1 MIVKAMEET
10 GKTFSIVRNNMPS
23 LRSTAMRDFFHI
35 LRELD
40 LYREFNH
47 RKTENIYV
55 LHGNEIEFFGLD
67 QPQKVRS
74 RRRDYLW
81 MNEANE
87 FTLEAFRQLNMRTN
101 ERVYMDY
108 NPSDEFHWI
117 YDYVLTRKDCELIIS
132 TYKDN
137 PFLPKQV
144 VKEIERYKA
153 LDLNYWNIYGLGQRG
168 VKQARIYTKYELIDE
183 LPEGGEHI
191 YGLDFGYNHP
201 TVLTEVVM
209 KDDDIYVNELI
220 YESHMTT
227 PELIARMK
235 DLNVSKDDYI
245 YPDAEDPSRIQE
257 LEDAGYNVIA
267 ATKGKD
273 SVRAG
278 INEIKSR
285 KLYITK
291 SSVNGLKELQT
302 YSWKVKGDQ
311 ILDEPVKIR
320 DDFVDSFRYAVH
332 SFLDDENKVG
342 FYIA

>member
-1 MIVKAMEET
+1 MIVKAMEVK

-23 LRSTAMRDFFHI
+23 LRATAMRDFFTI
-35 LRELD
+35 LKEQN
-40 LYREFNH
+40 LYTEDNH
-47 RKTENIYV
+47 SKTTNIYT

-81 MNEANE
+81 MNESNE

-101 ERVYMDY
+101 TQVFMDF

-117 YDYVLTRKDCELIIS
+117 YDQVLTRDDCELIIS

-137 PFLPKQV
+137 PFLPREV
-144 VKEIERYKA
+144 VKEIERFKA

-168 VKQARIYTKYELIDE
+168 VRQARIFTRYELIDKM
-183 LPEGGEHI
+183 PEGGEHM
-191 YGLDFGYNHP
+191 YGLDFGFNHP

-227 PELIARMK
+227 PELIAKFK
-235 DLNVSKDDYI
+235 DLGVSKDDYM
-245 YPDAEDPSRIQE
+245 YPDSEDPSRIKE
-257 LEDAGYNVIA
+257 LEDAGYNVLPA
-267 ATKGKD
+267 VKGKD

-285 KLYITK
+285 KLYVTK
-291 SSVNGLKELQT
+291 SSTSGIKELQT
-302 YSWKVKGDQ
+302 YSWKVKGDM
-311 ILDEPVKIR
+311 ILDEPVKVR

-332 SFLDDENKVG
+332 SFLDDTGDMG
-342 FYIA
+342 FFIA